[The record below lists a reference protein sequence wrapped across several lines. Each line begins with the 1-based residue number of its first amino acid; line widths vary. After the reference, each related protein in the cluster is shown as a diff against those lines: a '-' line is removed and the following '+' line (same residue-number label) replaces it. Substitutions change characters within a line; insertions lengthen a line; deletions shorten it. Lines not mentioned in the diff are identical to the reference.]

1 MEVLDSCVG
10 LLTNCEVQAL
20 FQRSSQ
26 QRFDYDEYKVTMKV
40 LFDKISAG
48 SKFRGKAFS
57 DLSEKDKKI
66 IIGANDAQRESRKKK
81 QWEHACWM
89 RKQVTEYCT
98 WTAAGLQ
105 TEAHVQQF
113 ISRLPTVLKG
123 KTLSESEV
131 LQLVN
136 LRPVTLVEVHRIVE
150 ECEDRLAEAEVETL
164 LELVQECLPG
174 KAVVVE
180 DMHEEDEEAEGEE
193 EEGEEQTGQARG
205 EPAEVSMVA
214 SQVSMVVSE
223 APAEES
229 SRRGE
234 GEGDDEDDEEGMEGM
249 EGMEDDDMVE
259 EEKYSARVDDLGEG
273 AEEDM

>member
-20 FQRSSQ
+20 FQRPSQ

-89 RKQVTEYCT
+89 RKQVTEYCS

-180 DMHEEDEEAEGEE
+180 DMHEEEEEAEGEE
-193 EEGEEQTGQARG
+193 EEEQTGQAGG

-214 SQVSMVVSE
+214 SQVSMVASE
-223 APAEES
+223 APAEE
-229 SRRGE
+229 
-234 GEGDDEDDEEGMEGM
+234 DDEDDEEGMD
-249 EGMEDDDMVE
+249 GMEDDDMVE
-259 EEKYSARVDDLGEG
+259 EEKYSARVDDLGEA